1 MNELD
6 KWVSD
11 NLKLKLLFEG
21 FEYNFKYFPYT
32 WTLSDARC
40 REIVREHFKINTT
53 CGTNEELGDWYWA
66 ETAYPRNSFGR
77 GKTIAETELACLNA
91 IRLRDE

>member
-40 REIVREHFKINTT
+40 REIVRECFWMDTEYNRRSGGYCI
-53 CGTNEELGDWYWA
+53 GAPDFLDEAISGV
-66 ETAYPRNSFGR
+66 
-77 GKTIAETELACLNA
+77 GKTIAEAEIACIAA
-91 IRLRDE
+91 IKEAEG